1 MPYEP
6 TLSDPAFQLPIFSDP
21 TSLTKNELEAI
32 EKKLFQQDI
41 PTPLRD
47 IMSNNQVDYPSS
59 DTYPGDVM
67 VNLGDIYS
75 PMASLDNSTSPLT
88 VELQGFKRDDLKVE
102 EPLTPQQPIIA
113 PKSVRFNQII
123 EEMDLQP
130 ISCTDTPALESTFFE
145 DAFGDAAEMA
155 TKQSEQEKLIE
166 ADATA
171 RVDVP
176 VMDFAMPIPPWK
188 VPGVQGRPATL
199 ESSQKALISKVIGG
213 NPQKWEG
220 SNQVL
225 LNLRHNP
232 FHHNLSRVALED
244 NFEAS
249 DYTWEAVIK
258 FSGDEEVL
266 DSSSLT
272 WKPHGLRVVLDDDD
286 DDEIEEGRFLKEDSR
301 DLIYLIKKRKIQL
314 EESGSFDNPL
324 PTLCKG
330 TMQDSAAMS
339 GQQLRKTPNS
349 GDFIS
354 AAQETDNQ
362 SKEKLRGSLLGGA
375 FSATNSL
382 DNYLELRGSKRPKL
396 LETTYFAAKPE
407 VNQSHFRLRPI
418 EPKPHQQNTMQLP
431 IRKSPIGEVDHL
443 PLPVI
448 QVPNVKINLIVS
460 TSVLKNRTLVKH
472 LETLLPS
479 LVLIERDFSAH
490 NTAMWMPGSV
500 TRSPITSPLDSEA
513 DFIVSPSM
521 GIILATLQKIKQKP
535 LPGQKAKPPIR
546 DHLEKV
552 SVRYENVVVLVSE
565 GRSDETTMGLD
576 ASDCLGLA
584 EFVGYCQGLNASIV
598 VQFVGGGVDTLSKWI
613 GSVIA
618 QHHSGEESD
627 LLQEET
633 HWELFLRRAGMNAFA
648 AQAIISSV
656 KAPDEVD
663 TRSPTK
669 AGHLGL
675 TAFVEMGKEQR
686 VARFGH
692 ICGRRILESAS
703 AVIDARWD

>member
-1 MPYEP
+1 
-6 TLSDPAFQLPIFSDP
+6 
-21 TSLTKNELEAI
+21 
-32 EKKLFQQDI
+32 
-41 PTPLRD
+41 
-47 IMSNNQVDYPSS
+47 MSNNQVAYPSS
-59 DTYPGDVM
+59 DTYPDDVM

-75 PMASLDNSTSPLT
+75 PMASLDNSTSPLA
-88 VELQGFKRDDLKVE
+88 VEIQRFKRDDLKVE
-102 EPLTPQQPIIA
+102 EPLTPEPPIIA
-113 PKSVRFNQII
+113 PKSVRFSRFV
-123 EEMDLQP
+123 EEMDLEP
-130 ISCTDTPALESTFFE
+130 ISCTDTPVLESTFFE
-145 DAFGDAAEMA
+145 DAFGDAAKMA

-188 VPGVQGRPATL
+188 VPGVQGHPATL
-199 ESSQKALISKVIGG
+199 ECSQKAFISKVIGG
-213 NPQKWEG
+213 DPQRWKG

-232 FHHNLSRVALED
+232 FPHNLSKVAQED

-258 FSGDEEVL
+258 FSGAEEVL

-272 WKPHGLRVVLDDDD
+272 WKPPGLRIVLDDDDD
-286 DDEIEEGRFLKEDSR
+286 DDEIEQGRFPKEDSR
-301 DLIYLIKKRKIQL
+301 DLRYLIKKRKIQL
-314 EESGSFDNPL
+314 EESGSFDIPL
-324 PTLCKG
+324 PTLYKG
-330 TMQDSAAMS
+330 TIQDSAAMS
-339 GQQLRKTPNS
+339 GQQPRKTPNS

-354 AAQETDNQ
+354 AAQEMDSQ
-362 SKEKLRGSLLGGA
+362 SKEELPGSLLGGA
-375 FSATNSL
+375 FSAINSL
-382 DNYLELRGSKRPKL
+382 DNYLELRGSKKPKL
-396 LETTYFAAKPE
+396 LENTYFPAKPE
-407 VNQSHFRLRPI
+407 ANQSLFRLRPI
-418 EPKPHQQNTMQLP
+418 EPKSHQQNTMQLP
-431 IRKSPIGEVDHL
+431 IRKSPIGEVDHV

-479 LVLIERDFSAH
+479 LVLIERDFSTH
-490 NTAMWMPGSV
+490 NTTIWMPGSV

-521 GIILATLQKIKQKP
+521 GIVLATLQKIKQKP

-546 DHLEKV
+546 DRLEKV
-552 SVRYENVVVLVSE
+552 SMRYENVVVLVSE

-576 ASDCLGLA
+576 ANDCLGLA

-598 VQFVGGGVDTLSKWI
+598 VQLVGGGVDTLSRWI

-618 QHHSGEESD
+618 KHYSGEESD

-633 HWELFLRRAGMNAFA
+633 HWELFLRRAGLNAFA

-656 KAPDEVD
+656 KAPDEED

-669 AGHLGL
+669 ARHFGL
-675 TAFVEMGKEQR
+675 TAFVEMGRKQR

-703 AVIDARWD
+703 AVIDARWG